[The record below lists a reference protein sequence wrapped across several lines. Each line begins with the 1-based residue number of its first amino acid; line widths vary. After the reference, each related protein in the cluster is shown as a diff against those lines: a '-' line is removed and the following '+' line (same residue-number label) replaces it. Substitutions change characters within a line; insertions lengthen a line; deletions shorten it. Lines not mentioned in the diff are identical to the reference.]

1 MEMFYREKSGNEV
14 NSLEMEKSEEIKER
28 KEIIEKNRYF
38 IKYASFRIV
47 SLLSYYIYQEIM

>member
-28 KEIIEKNRYF
+28 KEIIEKISILLNM
-38 IKYASFRIV
+38 
-47 SLLSYYIYQEIM
+47 LLSE